1 MVVGSDIDGRQMRG
15 KGEPRLT
22 ETNIDSVHVGKLTLF
37 ASFYLADASGPGVF
51 RAATKYGL
59 RNRIL
64 DCLTFDVTRNGWRR
78 GGLFDAIITD
88 PPCKHKSFFFLL
100 SQADCSSLELILGN
114 AACIRVDGVRAGA
127 KRLGRNEKNGRMQ
140 KDEPVLMP
148 DGTYSHL

>member
-15 KGEPRLT
+15 KGEPRLA
-22 ETNIDSVHVGKLTLF
+22 ETNIDSVHIGKLTLF

-88 PPCKHKSFFFLL
+88 PPCKQTDLFFLR
-100 SQADCSSLELILGN
+100 SRADSEN
-114 AACIRVDGVRAGA
+114 VAFVRVDGVRAGA

-140 KDEPVLMP
+140 KEEPVLMP

>member
-15 KGEPRLT
+15 KGEFRLVG
-22 ETNIDSVHVGKLTLF
+22 TNIDLVSQASPDIEILTVF
-37 ASFYLADASGPGVF
+37 ASFYLIDASGPGVF

-88 PPCKHKSFFFLL
+88 PPCKHEILL
-100 SQADCSSLELILGN
+100 SVLASRLLWPEPIL
-114 AACIRVDGVRAGA
+114 
-127 KRLGRNEKNGRMQ
+127 KM
-140 KDEPVLMP
+140 
-148 DGTYSHL
+148 SHLSV